1 MIPPVTLILKKRLK
15 IVRLLRKSKLSY
27 VALAFLVS
35 ALVNG
40 FLFYLAESV
49 FGGEEGLTLWRSLY
63 WAVITMATVGY
74 GDITPTTLGG
84 TIVTIETVVVG
95 IAIFTMLVSV
105 LAEGFMNAS
114 LKKSMGLGKLKKVDI
129 LVIGDEES
137 CIEAI
142 HELQINLPYSSIAW
156 LLPQPPRQPP
166 QDIDFV
172 AGDPT
177 DEGVLRRA
185 SAHKAGK
192 IIVCM
197 KDDSKVVHTVLMI
210 RKINKEAEI
219 ITLAKTD
226 KARELLKEAGST
238 RVVSARMLGRVLASS
253 TFEPYV
259 TDFINEVT
267 TARGIADLVEYL
279 AGEDED
285 GITVEEAER
294 RLIEKVGVKSLRIV
308 ALVRNGKMII
318 APPTNETISSGDK
331 LVIVKAKEN

>member
-1 MIPPVTLILKKRLK
+1 MIPPIILLKKKFKLIRLF
-15 IVRLLRKSKLSY
+15 RRNKLSY
-27 VALAFLVS
+27 VALAFLLSV
-35 ALVNG
+35 LING
-40 FLFYLAESV
+40 VLFYFAEGIL
-49 FGGEEGLTLWRSLY
+49 GGREGLTLWRSLY

-74 GDITPTTLGG
+74 GDVIPQTLWG
-84 TIVTIETVVVG
+84 TVVTIETVIVG

-114 LKKSMGLGKLKKVDI
+114 LKKSMGLGKLKKVDV
-129 LVIGDEES
+129 LVIGNEES

-142 HELQINLPYSSIAW
+142 HELQINLPYSNIAW

-197 KDDSKVVHTVLMI
+197 KDDSKAVHTVLMI

-253 TFEPYV
+253 IFEPSV

-267 TARGIADLVEYL
+267 TARGVADLVEYL
-279 AGEDED
+279 AGEDEH

-294 RLIEKVGVKSLRIV
+294 RLRDKVGVKSLRIV
-308 ALVRNGKMII
+308 ALVRNGEMII
-318 APPTNETISSGDK
+318 APPTHETISSGDK
-331 LVIVKAKEN
+331 LVIVKAKDK